1 MKYDQFLSLR
11 TLPVIIDGQKTA
23 WLLGVHP
30 DAVAILVK
38 AGHLEPLEHPPAG
51 AQRYFSSRYVI
62 KLGEDERWM
71 RKAVRL
77 IREHYR
83 ARNAQKP

>member
-11 TLPVIIDGQKTA
+11 TLPVIIDTEKTA
-23 WLLGVHP
+23 WLLGIHQ

-38 AGHLEPLEHPPAG
+38 ANHLEPLENPPPG
-51 AQRYFSSRYVI
+51 SQRYFSSRYVL
-62 KLGEDERWM
+62 KLGEDEKWM

-83 ARNAQKP
+83 ARNCKE